1 MLWVYGQPYAV
12 VVSVDEKSQIQA
24 LDRTPAGSSAE
35 TGEVRN
41 PHARL
46 QTTTLFAALSVLD
59 GKVIGRCMPP
69 TKSPGAG
76 LARRA
81 SAMDVPLHA
90 NFLLLAQRRRR
101 LLLQTHRQG
110 LKRAVFRSVGDL
122 ESAITRYIHHQRET
136 KPFVRNATAKIIQAE
151 LKLNRPSES
160 VH

>member
-1 MLWVYGQPYAV
+1 
-12 VVSVDEKSQIQA
+12 
-24 LDRTPAGSSAE
+24 
-35 TGEVRN
+35 
-41 PHARL
+41 
-46 QTTTLFAALSVLD
+46 
-59 GKVIGRCMPP
+59 
-69 TKSPGAG
+69 
-76 LARRA
+76 
-81 SAMDVPLHA
+81 MDVPLHA